1 MLPMIRE
8 LFNHQAW
15 ADATILTAVRNH
27 AAACEDEALRKTL
40 HHIVVTQRAF
50 LSLFL
55 ERPFDAKTE
64 FRVPSDLKDIE
75 ALFREAHREE
85 IAYVGRLDE
94 AGLSRVYDL
103 PWIGGRASTAEA
115 LMQVVM
121 HSQSHR
127 GQCATRLR
135 AIGGNPPMTDFII
148 WIKARPSPVWS

>member
-1 MLPMIRE
+1 MLSMIRD

-15 ADATILTAVRNH
+15 ADAAILAAVWSH
-27 AAACEDEALRKTL
+27 PAAAEDEALRKTL

-55 ERPFDAKTE
+55 ERPFDPKTE
-64 FRVPSDLKDIE
+64 FRVPTELKDIE
-75 ALFREAHREE
+75 ALFREAHRDET
-85 IAYVGRLDE
+85 AYVGKLDE
-94 AGLSRVYDL
+94 AGLLRVLDL
-103 PWIGGRASTAEA
+103 PWIGSRASTGEA

-135 AIGGNPPMTDFII
+135 AIGGNPPMTDFIV
-148 WIKARPSPVWS
+148 WIKDRPAPVWS

>member
-1 MLPMIRE
+1 MLSMIRD

-15 ADATILTAVRNH
+15 ADSAILIAVRSH
-27 AAACEDEALRKTL
+27 PAAREDEALRKTL

-55 ERPFDAKTE
+55 ERPFDLKTE
-64 FRVPSDLKDIE
+64 FQIPTNLDDLE
-75 ALFREAHREE
+75 ALFRETQRDETD
-85 IAYVGRLDE
+85 YVDKLDD
-94 AGLSRVYDL
+94 AGLSRVQQL

-135 AIGGNPPMTDFII
+135 SLGGNPPMTDFII
-148 WIKARPSPVWS
+148 WIKDRPAPVWS